1 MRMHVDDFRVC
12 KPNSAADVHDIA
24 FIQTTTYLKHKQ
36 INKVWKGCTGMKKP
50 KYIKVLNYGIL

>member
-1 MRMHVDDFRVC
+1 MRMHVDDFWVC

-24 FIQTTTYLKHKQ
+24 FIQATTYLKHKQ

-50 KYIKVLNYGIL
+50 KYIEV